1 MGTSSD
7 FLIKINN
14 MIRYILQKVLIGIN
28 LENGMKL
35 GKTIGKEKSCK
46 GILSKLKNGKG
57 PELKQ

>member
-1 MGTSSD
+1 
-7 FLIKINN
+7 

-28 LENGMKL
+28 LENGMEL

-46 GILSKLKNGKG
+46 GILPKLKNGKG